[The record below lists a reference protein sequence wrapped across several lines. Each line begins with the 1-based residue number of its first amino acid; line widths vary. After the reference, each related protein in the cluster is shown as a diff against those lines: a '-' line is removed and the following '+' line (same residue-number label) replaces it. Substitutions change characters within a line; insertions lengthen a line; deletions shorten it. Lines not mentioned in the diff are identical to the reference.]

1 MAPRVLPVVAFLLF
15 ARPVSGADPVAAPWK
30 FDEIVLKNG
39 ARFQGLLLEET
50 DKAYR
55 FQIVRRPPGR
65 PTITLTD
72 VFDRVDVARVNALTE
87 KDRQAL
93 REKLAELDPHG
104 SGERKR
110 MDDLEIAPTAW
121 LGRPKGASRYESEQF
136 VLIAGTPDEVTR
148 RAAVRLEQIYAAYAR
163 LLPPRVKADRPTQVL
178 LAGDP
183 ADYRKLLSA
192 SGPVLN
198 QAVYLPAENKV
209 VCGSDLQAQ
218 GRLLA
223 ANRVHVV
230 QQLATIDEYEARI
243 KALYKGSDADLKRF
257 LAAAADQR
265 KDVWAEARAQDA
277 DFDRANRRLFSLL
290 YHEAFHAYT
299 MTYVYPP
306 RKPDE
311 VKAGKGTGELPRW
324 LNEGLAQVFETAV
337 LEAGELR
344 IGAADRERLEK
355 AQDFL
360 RAKGGAKLV
369 PVADLLRS
377 GRDAFIAAHTDQQ
390 AAADRA
396 YLTAWAVTHFLTF
409 HLHRVGSKD
418 FDAYLTAVNSGGDP
432 VKAFETLVGKP
443 VPAFETEFHD
453 YLSRL
458 LPDGKLRPAGEP
470 R

>member
-1 MAPRVLPVVAFLLF
+1 MVSRFLLVFVGLLAAPVLPA
-15 ARPVSGADPVAAPWK
+15 ADPLAAPWK

-39 ARFQGLLLEET
+39 GRFQGLLLEET
-50 DKAYR
+50 DRGYR

-72 VFDRVDVARVNALTE
+72 VFDRADVARVNPLSE
-87 KDRQAL
+87 KDRQLL
-93 REKLAELDPHG
+93 REKLADLDPHG

-110 MDDLEIAPTAW
+110 MDDLELTPAEW
-121 LGRPKGASRYESEQF
+121 LGRRKGASRYESEQF

-163 LLPPRVKADRPTQVL
+163 LLPPRVRAERPTQVL

-183 ADYRKLLSA
+183 ADYRKLLA
-192 SGPVLN
+192 GAGAVLN

-209 VCGSDLQAQ
+209 VCGSDLNAQ

-230 QQLATIDEYEARI
+230 QQLAAVDEYETRI
-243 KALYKGSDADLKRF
+243 KTLYKGSDADLKRF
-257 LAAAADQR
+257 LAVAADQR
-265 KDVWAEARAQDA
+265 KDLWAEARAQDA
-277 DFDRANRRLFSLL
+277 DFDRANRRLFALL

-360 RAKGGAKLV
+360 RGKGGARLV
-369 PVADLLRS
+369 PVGDLLRS

-396 YLTAWAVTHFLTF
+396 YLTAWAVTHYLTF
-409 HLHRVGSKD
+409 HLHRVGSKE

-432 VKAFETLVGKP
+432 VKAFEALVGKP
-443 VPAFETEFHD
+443 VAAFEAEFHD
-453 YLSRL
+453 YLGRL
-458 LPDGKLRPAGEP
+458 LSDGKLRPAEP